1 MNQMPVGL
9 DLEADQIEDCEKMT
23 QSVRRMAHWQEMV
36 GGMSVDRVQLHLQL
50 GSALFLCAL
59 HTQFCCKG
67 IENSGGMRK

>member
-36 GGMSVDRVQLHLQL
+36 GEMSVDRV
-50 GSALFLCAL
+50 
-59 HTQFCCKG
+59 
-67 IENSGGMRK
+67 